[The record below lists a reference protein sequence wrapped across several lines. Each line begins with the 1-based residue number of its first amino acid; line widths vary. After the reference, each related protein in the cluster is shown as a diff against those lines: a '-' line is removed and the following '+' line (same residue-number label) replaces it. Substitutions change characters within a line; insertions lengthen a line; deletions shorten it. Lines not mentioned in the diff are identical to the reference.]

1 MLMGLFK
8 FGAFIKFI
16 PYPVT
21 TGFTS
26 GIAVVLFSTQI
37 NDFLGL
43 NLTNIPSDFFA
54 KWNLY
59 FHHLSAV
66 NWETL
71 AVGLLTLAIIIFGLK
86 MEGAARL
93 SGSPYHYYFGGKV
106 CTFRS
111 GDDYLHFR
119 RGGQHLGL
127 APYAGRNYAGNH

>member
-43 NLTNIPSDFFA
+43 NLTNIPSDFLP
-54 KWNLY
+54 N
-59 FHHLSAV
+59 
-66 NWETL
+66 
-71 AVGLLTLAIIIFGLK
+71 GICIFTIYP
-86 MEGAARL
+86 R
-93 SGSPYHYYFGGKV
+93 
-106 CTFRS
+106 
-111 GDDYLHFR
+111 
-119 RGGQHLGL
+119 
-127 APYAGRNYAGNH
+127 